1 MDLPFFTIIISVLSI
16 LVTLLIGFQ
25 VYTLIDF
32 NGRISRAKKEI
43 EEKSKEIVEKAK
55 NDAAGLALAQLGL
68 SQYHSHDYENG
79 IRSLFN
85 ALALLFEGNRD
96 TDSETAISHAVDLLF
111 QISTDEQIIS
121 LSLDRFSKDLFLKTA
136 CNIPD
141 QEKREK
147 IILFV
152 ATSAGQ

>member
-1 MDLPFFTIIISVLSI
+1 M
-16 LVTLLIGFQ
+16 
-25 VYTLIDF
+25 IDF
-32 NGRISRAKKEI
+32 NGRIRRANKVI

-68 SQYHSHDYENG
+68 SQYHSHDFENA

-96 TDSETAISHAVDLLF
+96 TDSETAISYAVDLLF
-111 QISTDEQIIS
+111 QIAIDEQIIS
-121 LSLDRFSKDLFLKTA
+121 LSLDRSSKDLFLKTA
-136 CNIPD
+136 CRIPD

-152 ATSAGQ
+152 ATSVGQ